1 MRNRYSRTISAFI
14 LTLLAVPILLFA
26 QGWRGQVNGVSIFS
40 GTVARPLTT
49 GAALGTT
56 TYRWN
61 VFTGATNSAGSLLFS
76 PDNTYDIG
84 ASGAT
89 RPRDIYVGRNLL
101 TGADASSNV
110 YINSTRINS
119 PSDGVLQL
127 LNNAGTDFVR
137 LQLGGITS
145 AFPSLKRTT
154 TSIDFRLA
162 DDSAYANT
170 RTSTAQVAQLTN
182 LNNGVMFFNGTAP
195 TISSGFGTSPSVVN
209 SNGTVA
215 FTINVGTGGT
225 ASSGV
230 IGLSAATTGWNCFA
244 SDQSTP
250 GTNVTKQTATATT
263 TATLT
268 NYNST
273 TGVAAAWTASDILK
287 VSCFAY

>member
-1 MRNRYSRTISAFI
+1 MRNRYSRVIGGI
-14 LTLLAVPILLFA
+14 LVALLAVPILLFA

-61 VFTGATNSAGSLLFS
+61 LFTGAVNQGGTLLFS

-84 ASGAT
+84 ANGAT
-89 RPRDIYVGRNLL
+89 RPRIVWAGTHIFAGQ
-101 TGADASSNV
+101 TGS
-110 YINSTRINS
+110 IGWQGFGTFQS
-119 PSDGVLQL
+119 PSDGVVTL
-127 LNNAGTDFVR
+127 LNNAGTDFTR
-137 LQLGGITS
+137 LQFGGTTS
-145 AFPSLKRTT
+145 SFPSVKRNGTT
-154 TSIDFRLA
+154 LDFRLA
-162 DDSAYANT
+162 DDSAYASI
-170 RTSTAQVAQLTN
+170 RVSTLKVAQLTN
-182 LNNGVMFFNGTAP
+182 TNNDVVFFNGAAP
-195 TISSGFGTSPSVVN
+195 TISSGFGTSPSIVN
-209 SNGTVA
+209 SNGTIA

-230 IGLSAATTGWNCFA
+230 IGLSTATVGWNCFA

-273 TGVAAAWTASDILK
+273 TGIAAAWTASDILK